1 MPRHALVSMLAMVM
15 GLVSLPA
22 ASQADDIKSKAPET
36 AFSGKLRPDILG
48 ISNESTAEA
57 ARAIFDS
64 LFKDRTDT
72 RTDIQQQKLGDGSV
86 TQSELAGQISPEISG
101 QGA

>member
-1 MPRHALVSMLAMVM
+1 MPRHALVSMLAMVMLAMVM

-48 ISNESTAEA
+48 ISNESTGPVRASVSDGKALLLVEA
-57 ARAIFDS
+57 PFGAWPSD
-64 LFKDRTDT
+64 L
-72 RTDIQQQKLGDGSV
+72 V
-86 TQSELAGQISPEISG
+86 
-101 QGA
+101 QGRG